1 MGNMNCKNCERPL
14 KEEET
19 YCHYC
24 GARVIHNRLTARG
37 LISQLGEEFFNYD
50 NRLLRTFIDLF
61 TKPEVV
67 IDGYIQGVRK
77 RYANP
82 VGYFTLMVTFSGLY
96 LWVMQKFYPD
106 VMQKLFAGLNESE
119 AQLEATMEFNSFFFE
134 YQSFIFFASIPLL
147 ALISKLVFLNV
158 KRYNY
163 TEHLVI
169 NIYAYSQASALSTLL
184 SLATIWAFEVYQYV
198 AFLALPLQIVY
209 YGYMF
214 KRLYG
219 MSLGRIMIKS
229 LVFLLILMLLYLVFI
244 VIALVVMIAN
254 GTFMEM
260 VEEQKARQG
269 VSQVISSAM
278 NWTS

>member
-1 MGNMNCKNCERPL
+1 
-14 KEEET
+14 
-19 YCHYC
+19 
-24 GARVIHNRLTARG
+24 
-37 LISQLGEEFFNYD
+37 
-50 NRLLRTFIDLF
+50 
-61 TKPEVV
+61 
-67 IDGYIQGVRK
+67 
-77 RYANP
+77 
-82 VGYFTLMVTFSGLY
+82 
-96 LWVMQKFYPD
+96 MQR
-106 VMQKLFAGLNESE
+106 LFAGLNESE
-119 AQLEATMEFNSFFFE
+119 AQVEASMEFNSFFFE

-147 ALISKLVFLNV
+147 ALISKLVFFNI

-198 AFLALPLQIVY
+198 AFLVLPLQIVY

-219 MSLGRIMIKS
+219 FSLKRILVKS
-229 LVFLLILMLLYLVFI
+229 FVFLMILILLYLIFMI
-244 VIALVVMIAN
+244 IALVVMIAN

-260 VEEQKARQG
+260 VEEQRACQG
-269 VSQVISSAM
+269 VSQVISSAI

>member
-1 MGNMNCKNCERPL
+1 MNCKNCQRPL
-14 KEEET
+14 KDEET

-24 GARVIHNRLTARG
+24 GARVIHNRLTTRG

-50 NRLLRTFIDLF
+50 NRLLRTFVGLF

-106 VMQKLFAGLNESE
+106 VMQRLFAGLNESE
-119 AQLEATMEFNSFFFE
+119 AQVEASMEFNSFFFE

-147 ALISKLVFLNV
+147 ALIAKLVFFNI

-198 AFLALPLQIVY
+198 AFLVLPLQIVY

-219 MSLGRIMIKS
+219 MSLGRILIKS

-260 VEEQKARQG
+260 VEEQRARQG

>member
-1 MGNMNCKNCERPL
+1 MNCKNCQRPL
-14 KEEET
+14 KDEET

-24 GARVIHNRLTARG
+24 GARVIHNRLTTRG

-50 NRLLRTFIDLF
+50 NRLLRTFVGLF

-106 VMQKLFAGLNESE
+106 VMQRLFAGLNESE
-119 AQLEATMEFNSFFFE
+119 AQVEASMEFNSFFFE
-134 YQSFIFFASIPLL
+134 YQSFIFFASIPLF
-147 ALISKLVFLNV
+147 ALISKLVFFNI

-169 NIYAYSQASALSTLL
+169 NIYAYSQASAMSTLL

-198 AFLALPLQIVY
+198 AFLVLPLQIVY

-219 MSLGRIMIKS
+219 MSLGRILIKS

-260 VEEQKARQG
+260 VEEQRARQG

>member
-1 MGNMNCKNCERPL
+1 MNCKNCQRPL
-14 KEEET
+14 KDEET

-24 GARVIHNRLTARG
+24 GARVIHNRLTTRG

-50 NRLLRTFIDLF
+50 NRLLRTFVDLF

-106 VMQKLFAGLNESE
+106 VMQRLFAGLNESE
-119 AQLEATMEFNSFFFE
+119 AQVEASMEFNSFFFE

-147 ALISKLVFLNV
+147 ALISKLVFFNI

-198 AFLALPLQIVY
+198 AFLVLPLQIVY

-219 MSLGRIMIKS
+219 MSLGRILIKS

-260 VEEQKARQG
+260 VEEQRARQG